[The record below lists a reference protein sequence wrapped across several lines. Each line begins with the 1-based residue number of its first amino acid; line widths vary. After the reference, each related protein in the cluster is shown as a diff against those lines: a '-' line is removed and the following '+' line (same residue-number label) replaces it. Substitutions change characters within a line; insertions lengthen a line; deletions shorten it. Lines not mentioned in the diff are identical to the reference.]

1 MAGRRSTPDAEGT
14 VVAIRGRRVAVDVDG
29 EVTTCFLSGHRAV
42 VGDRVRLVPAPGEGG
57 KITEVLPR
65 ATTLTRCEPNGREE
79 VLAANL
85 GGLLV
90 CASVASPPYRAGLVD
105 RYAVG
110 ASADELPW
118 ALVLTKVDLGVDAVV
133 QADLDRW
140 AAFDVPI
147 LPISVRTG
155 EGIEALR
162 AFLARQDGGPWCLV
176 GHSGVGKTSLVAALL
191 PGVDVGPI
199 GEISDYWDQGR
210 HTTTGAR
217 LFRLPGGGVIADSP
231 GIRSFL
237 PGGLTPTLVR
247 DHFPGM
253 RGLGCRYRDC
263 LHREGEE
270 GCAAPSVVD
279 PEVLVRYRRL
289 LSEVA
294 EIDARRR

>member
-1 MAGRRSTPDAEGT
+1 MAGRRSTSEAEGT
-14 VVAIRGRRVAVDVDG
+14 VVATRGRRVAVDLDG
-29 EVTTCFLSGHRAV
+29 IVTTCFLSGHRAV
-42 VGDRVRLVPAPGEGG
+42 VGDRVRAVPAPGEGG

-65 ATTLTRCEPNGREE
+65 TTVLTRCEPNGREE

-90 CASVASPPYRAGLVD
+90 CASVASPPYRPGLVD
-105 RYAVG
+105 RFAVG

-118 ALVLTKVDLGVDAVV
+118 ALVLTKVDLGVGPSIE
-133 QADLDRW
+133 ADLARW
-140 AAFDVPI
+140 EANGVPI
-147 LPISVRTG
+147 LRVSVSTG

-199 GEISDYWDQGR
+199 GDISAYWDQGR
-210 HTTTGAR
+210 HTTTGGR
-217 LFRLPGGGVIADSP
+217 LFTLPGGGAIADSP

-237 PGGLTPTLVR
+237 PGGLTPELVR
-247 DHFPGM
+247 DHFPGLH
-253 RGLGCRYRDC
+253 GLRCRYRDC

-270 GCAAPSVVD
+270 GCAAPAALD